1 MWLRSAEAQ
10 ERDQAE
16 PGPEAVAGSDCG
28 FEARGA
34 LQDTHLEEEAE
45 FLN

>member
-16 PGPEAVAGSDCG
+16 PAPEAAAGLDCG
-28 FEARGA
+28 FGAQGGLAGYTFGGRG
-34 LQDTHLEEEAE
+34 
-45 FLN
+45 